1 MRTRYVSLGEEAYL
15 FKRTLLFAVIF
26 TGELVDNK
34 HSELFQLTQS
44 LQENIAS
51 WVSGRVE
58 IR

>member
-1 MRTRYVSLGEEAYL
+1 MFHWGKAYL

-26 TGELVDNK
+26 TGELVGNK
-34 HSELFQLTQS
+34 HSGLFQLTQS